1 MTIDN
6 LTNVPHKPGVYIWK
20 DIQGTILYVGKAN
33 DLNNRMKQYFKGMLN
48 SYKTSKL
55 VNEIKDFDYIITNNP
70 KEALILERN
79 LIEKHAPKFN
89 ILLLD
94 DKRYP
99 YISISLTSKL
109 EIKMEYRI
117 RSNKNKDTI
126 YFGPFPTGFG
136 ARKIVDLLNRLTI
149 YKEGLPSR
157 ETSIEYWR
165 KEFEF
170 VKSILANKSKSLL
183 TTLTEKMFQ
192 AAENEQFE
200 IAQELKETI
209 EALGKFKD
217 SSQDVELM
225 SSDNIDVVSFYS
237 SGNYLSISM
246 FFYRTGMLLSKNDFI
261 IEILIDPQETIEQF
275 LSKYYK
281 QNLHPDYIY
290 TNVNVEIDGIN
301 IITPKIGQNKH
312 IVDLAL
318 ENARNNVDIKISNY
332 MRKEELTIGALTE
345 LKALLNMPKLDHI
358 LMVDNS
364 HTNNYLPVSV
374 FVSYRNGLKQPKEYR
389 KYNIESVQDRKADVD
404 YMRQAIEKYF
414 NSENNAIPDLLI
426 VDGGKPQVNEAKFYL
441 SIPIIGLV
449 KDDNHKTKSMINLS
463 GDEVKIESTNLMNF
477 LSGIQ
482 IEVDRYAKQ
491 NHSNRRL
498 TSLEGFLSKVDG
510 VGPSTEKKLLNH
522 FKTYSN
528 IYNASLDSLKEVV
541 SEKVAISIKKVL
553 GEM

>member
-1 MTIDN
+1 MTIEK
-6 LTNVPHKPGVYIWK
+6 LTKVPHKPGVYIWK
-20 DIQGTILYVGKAN
+20 DVSDTILYVGKAN
-33 DLNNRMKQYFKGMLN
+33 DLNNRMHQYFKGMLN

-55 VNEIKDFDYIITNNP
+55 VEQIADFDFIITNNP

-79 LIEKHAPKFN
+79 LIEKHSPKFN

-99 YISISLTSKL
+99 YISISLTNKL

-117 RSNKNKDTI
+117 KSTKNKDTL

-136 ARKIVDLLNRLTI
+136 AKKIVDLLNRLTI
-149 YKEGLPSR
+149 YKNGLPSR
-157 ETSIEYWR
+157 ETKIEYW
-165 KEFEF
+165 KQEFEY
-170 VKSILANKSKSLL
+170 VKNILGNKSKSLIS
-183 TTLTEKMFQ
+183 TLTEKMYQ
-192 AAENEQFE
+192 AAEMEHFE

-209 EALGKFKD
+209 EALTKFN
-217 SSQDVELM
+217 SAQNVELQ
-225 SSDNIDVVSFYS
+225 SNENIDVIGFHN
-237 SGNYLSISM
+237 SGNYLAISM

-261 IEILIDPQETIEQF
+261 LEILIDPEETMNQF

-281 QNLHPDYIY
+281 NNLVPDVIY
-290 TNVNVEIDGIN
+290 TNIDIQIDGLKIVK
-301 IITPKIGQNKH
+301 PKIGQNKN
-312 IVDLAL
+312 IVELAL
-318 ENARNNVDIKISNY
+318 ENAKTNVDIKISNY
-332 MRKEELTIGALTE
+332 LRKEELTIGALTE
-345 LKALLNMPKLDHI
+345 LKSLLKMEKLDHI

-364 HTNNYLPVSV
+364 HTNNTLPVSV

-389 KYNIESVQDRKADVD
+389 KYNIESVHDRKADVD

-414 NSENNAIPDLLI
+414 NSENNVIPDLLI
-426 VDGGKPQVNEAKFYL
+426 VDGGKPQFNEARKYL

-449 KDDNHKTKSMINLS
+449 KNEKHKTSHMIDLNGKEVNIKSNNL
-463 GDEVKIESTNLMNF
+463 LNF
-477 LSGIQ
+477 LSGMQ
-482 IEVDRYAKQ
+482 EEVDRFAKQ

-498 TSLEGFLSKVDG
+498 TSLEGFLSKVEG
-510 VGPSTEKKLLNH
+510 VGPSTEKRLLEH

-528 IYNASLDSLKEVV
+528 IYNASFESLKEVV